1 MRRKEKLAEEERMSK
16 LRALLG
22 DWRNEKK
29 DGDDES
35 RLGKATKEKKNK
47 RKDFKKR

>member
-22 DWRNEKK
+22 DWRNDKK
-29 DGDDES
+29 DGDDKDKDEDEDKDS
-35 RLGKATKEKKNK
+35 DDKK
-47 RKDFKKR
+47 DD